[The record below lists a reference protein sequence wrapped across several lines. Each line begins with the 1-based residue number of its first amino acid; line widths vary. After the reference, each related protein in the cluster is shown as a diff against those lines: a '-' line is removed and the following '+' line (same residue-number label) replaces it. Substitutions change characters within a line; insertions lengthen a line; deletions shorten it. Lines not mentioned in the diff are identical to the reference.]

1 MKKIIIFIQILVLL
15 SLNLFS
21 DERKVIQKAN
31 EYLKQQNY
39 EAALEVIDSGIE
51 EIGETSGLLG
61 LKYYLLMDLKRYN
74 DALEVGLKKEN
85 LLKGNPTLA
94 ALNDIVI
101 ANTYLHLNYYDK
113 ALERLNKAVDRGFI
127 TYSILESDET
137 LSEASEFNKIFKVLE
152 NNDRYKSIIK
162 KIKDN
167 IGIDKTAKDFTTE
180 LVSEEKFTLSKQKG
194 KVILIDFWA
203 TWCLP
208 CIREIPLLKKY
219 YDEFKN
225 KGFEIIGISLDTE
238 RQVIEKFITEK
249 KIEWKIGFSGKGGED
264 DTFRMYGVDVIPSY
278 WLVDKNGILRGFNLR
293 RERLREA
300 IARLVI
306 E

>member
-94 ALNDIVI
+94 ALNDIAI

-127 TYSILESDET
+127 TYSILESDEA
-137 LSEASEFNKIFKVLE
+137 LPEASEAFKIFKVLE

-180 LVSEEKFTLSKQKG
+180 LFSEEKFTLSKQKG
-194 KVILIDFWA
+194 KVVLIDFWA

-208 CIREIPLLKKY
+208 CRREIPLLKKY

-249 KIEWKIGFSGKGGED
+249 KIEWKIGFSGKGWED

-300 IARLVI
+300 INRLVI